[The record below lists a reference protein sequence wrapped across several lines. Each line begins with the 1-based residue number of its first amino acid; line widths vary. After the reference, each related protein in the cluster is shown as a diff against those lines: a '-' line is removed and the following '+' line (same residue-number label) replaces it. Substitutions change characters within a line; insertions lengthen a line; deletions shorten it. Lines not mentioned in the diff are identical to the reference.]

1 MKPFIAYL
9 MAFVIGPIILL
20 SSTPLMS
27 QTLPDNFSI
36 AVKGIYNGNSVILR
50 WSPMDFLSWQQGIDF
65 GYDLERYTI
74 RNTQGLLG
82 GEEYTNSRVVI
93 GQQLRP
99 APESEWQ
106 DPAQTNDLYGVVAG
120 CLYGD
125 SLDLL
130 PPGAPNILTTQN
142 KSKETENR
150 FGFSLFAADQ
160 SLTIAQMMGLAFI
173 DIHAEP
179 GCQYAYYATIHG
191 KVVKGGFARVSTD
204 SAFTLPRPSKPRVA
218 AGDSSVTLT
227 WEKNSSLYTSFVIE
241 KSSNNGGSFQRLSNT
256 PMLHGSTDEV
266 EEGLTVYV
274 DSLASNGT
282 LFIYRV
288 LGCSPFGMISQPSDT
303 VHVVG
308 KPMPLQVQ
316 ISLSSAEEV
325 VLGQMALQWSFPV
338 DKEAEIT
345 GFDVLR
351 AHHPEGPFT
360 KLNANQLPAVT
371 RTFTDISPLPLSYY
385 VVKSKD
391 MNGNDLKSFPIMAQ
405 INDAIAPSQPI
416 VTMGRC
422 DASGLV
428 TLSWLPSA
436 ADDVAG
442 YQVFMSSISTGD
454 FVQITPTLFNDTVFR
469 YSINLNTLSEDMYF
483 TVRALDYHYNR
494 SPMSASYLIK
504 RPDIVPPSAPFI
516 QTVNATMAGVYF
528 EWILSNSEDVVKYEF
543 QRQRVGAA
551 GWINIMVFTP
561 AAHIKNYTDLTASK
575 RSWYRYRLVAVDEA
589 GNRAGSRSVK
599 AKPINNGLRDAI
611 LDLTGIFQGFSTFKT
626 TLSWRYPKDVDLTG
640 FQIYRSFDSLF
651 VHSYKFFPNPL
662 PSGSDIMFAVP
673 HAGTMQYSFSDLDL
687 DFKVPVQT
695 NFSFIDAILSNP
707 ITPNKAVPVPTIS
720 AGIGQFVVPNPNI
733 PDANPLSPLFIY
745 YWVIAQFSDGST
757 SPVAGPVGVQV
768 PQ

>member
-1 MKPFIAYL
+1 MKPLLAYF

-20 SSTPLMS
+20 FSTPLNS
-27 QTLPDNFSI
+27 QNLPDNFSI
-36 AVKGIYNGNSVILR
+36 AVNGIYNGNSVILR
-50 WSPMDFLSWQQGIDF
+50 WSPMDFLTWHQGIDL

-74 RNTQGLLG
+74 RNAQGFLG
-82 GEEYTNSRVVI
+82 GEEYANSRVVI
-93 GQQLRP
+93 GQQIRP
-99 APESEWQ
+99 KPESEWQ
-106 DPAQTNDLYGVVAG
+106 APSQTNDLYGVVAG

-130 PPGAPNILTTQN
+130 PPGAPNVLTTQN
-142 KSKETENR
+142 KSKERENR

-160 SLTIAQMMGLAFI
+160 DLTVAQMLGLAFI
-173 DIHAEP
+173 DIHVEP

-191 KVVKGGFARVSTD
+191 KVVKSGFGRVSTD
-204 SAFTLPRPSKPRVA
+204 SSFVLPRPSKPKVA

-227 WEKNSSLYTSFVIE
+227 WEKNASLYTSFVIE
-241 KSSNNGGSFQRLSNT
+241 KSSNNGDTFQPLSNT
-256 PMLHGSTDEV
+256 PMLHGSTDED
-266 EEGLTVYV
+266 EEDLAVYV
-274 DSLASNGT
+274 DALSSNGT

-288 LGCSPFGMISQPSDT
+288 IGCSPFGIISQASDT

-325 VLGQMALQWSFPV
+325 VLGQMALEWSFPV
-338 DKEAEIT
+338 DMEDKIT

-351 AHHPEGPFT
+351 AQHPEGPFT
-360 KLNANQLPAVT
+360 KLNANQLPVGT
-371 RTFTDISPLPLSYY
+371 RTFTDILPLPMSYY
-385 VVKSKD
+385 IVKSKD
-391 MNGNDLKSFPIMAQ
+391 INGNDLTSFPIMAQ
-405 INDAIAPSQPI
+405 IYDAIAPSQPI
-416 VTMGRC
+416 ITMGKC
-422 DASGLV
+422 DVSGLV
-428 TLSWLPSA
+428 TLSWLPGT

-442 YQVFMSSISTGD
+442 YQVFMSSIPTGD
-454 FVQITPTLFNDTVFR
+454 FAQITPALLNDTVFR
-469 YSINLNTLSEDMYF
+469 YNINLNTLSEDMYF

-494 SPMSASYLIK
+494 STMSTSYLIK

-516 QTVNATMAGVYF
+516 QTVNATIAGVYF

-551 GWINIMVFTP
+551 RWDNIKVFTS
-561 AAHIKNYTDLTASK
+561 AEHIENYTDMTASK

-611 LDLTGIFQGFSTFKT
+611 LDLTGMFQGFSTFRT

-651 VHSYKFFPNPL
+651 MHSYKFFPNPL

-673 HAGTMQYSFSDLDL
+673 HAGTMKYSFSDLDL

-695 NFSFIDAILSNP
+695 SFSFMDANLSNP
-707 ITPNKAVPVPTIS
+707 ITPNKAVPAPTIS
-720 AGIGQFVVPNPNI
+720 AGVGQFVVPNPNI
-733 PDANPLSPLFIY
+733 PDSNPLSSLFIY

-768 PQ
+768 PH